1 MKKTTESSHT
11 KPMLSGDEF
20 DALTPFLRNIS
31 TERLQMARLV
41 LVDNWSYQAAGDL
54 QNTQKQSVFTLVNR
68 IKDVHVA
75 WLQSLEIWTNGFIN
89 QSEKE
94 YSVLLIKGE
103 SDALAAIERQL
114 TDRESLFLQK
124 KTC

>member
-1 MKKTTESSHT
+1 
-11 KPMLSGDEF
+11 
-20 DALTPFLRNIS
+20 
-31 TERLQMARLV
+31 MARLV

-124 KTC
+124 KTF